1 MEVEECVVSRAV
13 AGDRG
18 AVEQVLAA
26 ARPLVSRYCR
36 GRLPW
41 LDAASVED
49 VVQEALIGVLLVL
62 PSFRARGENSF
73 VRLVYGVASR
83 KVVDAIRRSV
93 RDRAD
98 LAAEPPEVVD
108 PDPTPEQ
115 HLLRRERAERV
126 AELLRL
132 LPEAKRELLVLRVA
146 VGLSAEDTARAL
158 GMSAGSVRVAQHRA
172 LQVLREHLRRDRAPA
187 P

>member
-1 MEVEECVVSRAV
+1 M
-13 AGDRG
+13 
-18 AVEQVLAA
+18 
-26 ARPLVSRYCR
+26 
-36 GRLPW
+36 PW

-49 VVQEALIGVLLVL
+49 VVQEALLGVFQVL

-73 VRLVYGVASR
+73 VRLVYGVAAR

-98 LAAEPPEVVD
+98 LTAEPPEVVD

-115 HLLRRERAERV
+115 HLLRREQAERV